1 MEITREIAAATLHWG
16 FPLYRARS
24 SQSCDNEVLTYAAT
38 TGNSRC
44 SRRSFESRQ
53 TMELEVF
60 QVFKPKLVTAISDSV
75 LSVASNCRACGLI
88 DGTYEKIVYK
98 VETPTKQA
106 TLLVDAVEKCIRT
119 DDDNFEK
126 FMAILDEQLPDGCKK
141 PLSDMR
147 EKLKS
152 MRDRTCTDEK
162 MTGENSVVDVPK
174 ASYSPFRTTLVSKQ
188 KRQKDTGISVRPG
201 RSNSSKSLARS
212 VSTDSGISVG
222 RSDSVVSER
231 DDSLMKLNSSFDDL
245 TPIEE
250 IPLDDQSST
259 STQESST
266 TCPPIPSGATIS
278 DRMWGVEQ
286 EIRNLRLD
294 AMQQEA
300 VVMSLKDEIHQLREE
315 LDRTVDGK
323 RKTEKELR
331 FKRREITK
339 LTNAMECEKSKFDG
353 MTEEVDGLKGQLSDS
368 EVRREKLKRDYERQ
382 INAYKDDILAYEAEA
397 AHLKAVIEEKDFIIR
412 ELRSKMFHL
421 ERTNV
426 EVVLVQRSNSHEL
439 REEIQ
444 EKDTKLHEKERE
456 LCRYREERSKE
467 QNDQLRK
474 ECIYVGLIGLLV
486 VAIAI
491 VVYMYVYHKERI
503 QCVL

>member
-1 MEITREIAAATLHWG
+1 M
-16 FPLYRARS
+16 
-24 SQSCDNEVLTYAAT
+24 
-38 TGNSRC
+38 
-44 SRRSFESRQ
+44 
-53 TMELEVF
+53 F

-75 LSVASNCRACGLI
+75 LNVASNCRACGLI

-126 FMAILDEQLPDGCKK
+126 FMAILDDQLPDGYKK

-188 KRQKDTGISVRPG
+188 KDTSISVRPG

-212 VSTDSGISVG
+212 GSTDSGISVG

-250 IPLDDQSST
+250 TSLDDQSST

-266 TCPPIPSGATIS
+266 PCPPIPSSATIS
-278 DRMWGVEQ
+278 DRMWSVEQ

-300 VVMSLKDEIHQLREE
+300 VEMSLKDEKQQLQEA
-315 LDRTVDGK
+315 LNRTVDGK

-331 FKRREITK
+331 LKQREVVK
-339 LTNAMECEKSKFDG
+339 LTNAMECEKSKLNG
-353 MTEEVDGLKGQLSDS
+353 MTEEVDGLSARLSDS
-368 EVRREKLKRDYERQ
+368 EVRREKLKRDYKRQ
-382 INAYKDDILAYEAEA
+382 INAYEDNILAYKNEA
-397 AHLKAVIEEKDFIIR
+397 AHLKAVIEKKDIIIC

-474 ECIYVGLIGLLV
+474 ERIYVGLIGLLV

-491 VVYMYVYHKERI
+491 VVYMYVYYKERI